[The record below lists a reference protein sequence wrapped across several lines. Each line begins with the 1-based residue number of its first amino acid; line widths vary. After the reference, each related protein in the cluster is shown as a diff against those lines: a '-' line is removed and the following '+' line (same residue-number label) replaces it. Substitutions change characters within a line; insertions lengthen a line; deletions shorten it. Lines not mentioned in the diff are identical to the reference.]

1 MNVIIDLKDLSL
13 QTWKT
18 KSAWNELAAASDD
31 FLFLRYDSI
40 QHLLEM
46 KTKWFKKAEELDDA
60 FKLLSTHAQTK
71 VLPDSLK
78 EELEHAYYIWNFSK
92 QRIYNANNILDKLI
106 KEKELYQL
114 ILVTGRPSLYENIQE
129 LSFNDYSSYEEKSI
143 YRQFTANMAV
153 FDMTKDGFQNIL
165 LMVNDEIPPILEK
178 RILTISIFSIFLF
191 FLTIFY
197 TFISLGRI
205 AKPIAR
211 LASAMTN
218 IGKMDYQVSPID
230 DENSYEDDEIVI
242 INKGIHEMIYRI
254 KKLYDQNII
263 IEKEKQNAR
272 LKALQYQINPHFL
285 YNTLGSIQLAA
296 SLEKRDRLASVIKSM
311 SCLLH
316 KTLKNTYDLATIFDE
331 LALVDDYIDI
341 MQFRYNERI
350 NIIKEIDTTLYPLY
364 IPGRIIQPVLENAIQ
379 HGLNEKL
386 NNKESSAQI
395 SIIVQMKSQNL
406 NLKIS
411 DNGTGMDSETIQNI
425 FTKLRRN
432 DDSQIGLLN
441 INQRIK
447 LRLGNSYGIKIKSN
461 LNKGTEITLVLPV
474 IRSINE

>member
-311 SCLLH
+311 SCLLY

>member
-230 DENSYEDDEIVI
+230 DENRYEDDEIVI